1 MLFLVTSSSYRYC
14 VHVVCFI
21 IIIELS
27 FFFLLLGESVA
38 VDSFILLIVR
48 MPLEQRSN

>member
-14 VHVVCFI
+14 VHVVCF